1 MQKVNLSI
9 PSYDTLSP
17 ARGNRKAGG
26 DSPEIQ
32 NDPMNPCD
40 TVTIA
45 SYNVENMFDDVD
57 NPHKCDEKTPPK
69 SAEEMK
75 AVASTLNKADADIV
89 ILEEV
94 ENKEMLN
101 TLVDDYMKSS
111 DYPERVL
118 VPGNDPRGI
127 NVAVLSRFP
136 VSNMESHKDNS
147 FKVNEGHTYK
157 KKIRFSRDLLETE
170 IKVAPHF
177 TVTVYATHLKSQIG
191 GERADEKRLAEAQE
205 IRRLIEE
212 DMKEYPDKAFV
223 VAGDFND
230 SPQSK
235 PVQAVIGNGGSAL
248 EDPLAPLPMTE
259 QYTYTYK
266 GNQDRLDYILLS
278 PELQKDYVK
287 GSAHVLRT
295 PEAVKGSDHSP
306 IELSIKVPEKKA
318 A

>member
-1 MQKVNLSI
+1 MQKTVSSI
-9 PSYDTLSP
+9 PSYINLSP
-17 ARGNRKAGG
+17 ARGNKKTEG

-32 NDPMNPCD
+32 KDPMNPCD

-57 NPHKCDEKTPPK
+57 DPHKADEKTPPK
-69 SAEEMK
+69 SAEDMK
-75 AVASTLNKADADIV
+75 AVASTLNKANADIV

-94 ENKEMLN
+94 ENREMLN

-111 DYPERVL
+111 DYPERVI

-136 VSNMESHKDNS
+136 VSNVKSHKDNH
-147 FKVNEGHTYK
+147 FKVKDGHIYK
-157 KKIRFSRDLLETE
+157 KEIRFSRDLLETD
-170 IKVAPHF
+170 IKVAPGF
-177 TVTVYATHLKSQIG
+177 TVTVYAAHLKSQIG

-212 DMKEYPDKAFV
+212 DMKDYPGKAFV

-230 SPQSK
+230 SPQSM
-235 PVQAVIGNGGSAL
+235 PVQAIVGSGDKAL
-248 EDPLAPLPMTE
+248 EDPLAPLPMAE

-266 GNQDRLDYILLS
+266 GNQERLDYILLS

-287 GSAHVLRT
+287 DSAHVLRN
-295 PEAVKGSDHSP
+295 PEAMKGSDHNP
-306 IELSIKVPEKKA
+306 IELSIRVPEKKA